1 MIIHYLN
8 AYGQERFVRDVVHL
22 QNIDNVTFEA
32 YMQNGKVL
40 TLRTERIEGILSEGE
55 KKESGNE

>member
-8 AYGQERFVRDVVHL
+8 ASGQ
-22 QNIDNVTFEA
+22 
-32 YMQNGKVL
+32 VL

-55 KKESGNE
+55 DGNGKIFMEF